1 MKRVIGF
8 LFGMALLVVT
18 ACSDGHRVKRLSDVP
33 YETVTAGLYTMMP
46 GEMYCAGD
54 YIVWTDPF
62 STEGF
67 LHVVDRHTGHELAA
81 WGRIGGGPEEF
92 NTPSVSYTRSPHIV
106 VSDLN
111 KPLCA
116 TLQVERC
123 SADSVNLIARWN
135 QVNLQG
141 YLSCLSVGNN
151 LMLAFSPEG
160 RHPFALIEENG
171 KVSEAG
177 EFPVEGVD
185 NGFEAFQGKV
195 TYLAS
200 RGRLLYSL
208 YAFPYLALYDC
219 RDGQLALLHESGG
232 EEGYTVKNGQLQT
245 DADARRGFQD
255 AALTRD
261 YVVGL
266 QRDETV
272 EGKVPANVQGRDPKA
287 LPHSLFVYD
296 GSLKPV
302 CILNLNVPI
311 VRLCGDG
318 ASNEL
323 FAVVV
328 NPEYSIVKID
338 LDALFA
344 ANGI

>member
-1 MKRVIGF
+1 MKKSVCF
-8 LFGMALLVVT
+8 LFGMVLLVVV
-18 ACSDGHRVKRLSDVP
+18 ACSGDQVKRISNVP
-33 YETVTAGLYTMMP
+33 YETVVGGLYTRMP

-54 YIVWTDPF
+54 YLVWTDPF

-67 LHVVDRHTGHELAA
+67 LHVVDRHTGCELAA
-81 WGRIGGGPEEF
+81 WGQIGGGPEEF
-92 NTPSVSYTRSPHIV
+92 NTPSVSYTRFPYIQV
-106 VSDLN
+106 YDLN

-123 SADSVNLIARWN
+123 ATDSVNLIARWN
-135 QVNLQG
+135 QVDLRG
-141 YLSCLSVGNN
+141 YLSCLQLENN

-160 RHPFALIEENG
+160 MRPFALIEDG
-171 KVSEAG
+171 KKKDESG
-177 EFPVEGVD
+177 EFPVEDVA

-195 TYLAS
+195 AFNAS
-200 RGRLLYSL
+200 QGRLLYSL
-208 YAFPYLALYDC
+208 YTFPYMALYNY
-219 RDGQLALLHESGG
+219 RDGQLDLLRETGG
-232 EEGYTVKNGQLQT
+232 KEGYTVKDGQLLT

-255 AALTRD
+255 VALTKD

-266 QRDETV
+266 QRDEAV

-296 GSLKPV
+296 DNLKLV
-302 CILNLNVPI
+302 VVLNLDVPI

-318 ASNEL
+318 DTNEL
-323 FAVVV
+323 YAVVV

-338 LDALFA
+338 LVSIL
-344 ANGI
+344 NSLTS